1 MSVFFQCC
9 TAIRIDPYINII
21 HRYHVNEQISDLGGD
36 LKEISCHCS
45 TDAYFASFLLVCFQV
60 VVLSTRPLPIMP
72 QRSMSEVSF
81 VINKAERKA
90 LRDSRRSSLIGW
102 DSSLEDVQVRWRRFL
117 PTPSSLQSIK
127 CFIFYHKINLIK
139 ILCPGG

>member
-1 MSVFFQCC
+1 MSLQYWCLFCLFS
-9 TAIRIDPYINII
+9 A
-21 HRYHVNEQISDLGGD
+21 
-36 LKEISCHCS
+36 
-45 TDAYFASFLLVCFQV
+45 LVCFQV

-127 CFIFYHKINLIK
+127 CFIFYHKINLHRAVIK
-139 ILCPGG
+139 ILCPGGWGWRIWGRKEPDGRHDGSDRQWRRRQWKWWENSHW